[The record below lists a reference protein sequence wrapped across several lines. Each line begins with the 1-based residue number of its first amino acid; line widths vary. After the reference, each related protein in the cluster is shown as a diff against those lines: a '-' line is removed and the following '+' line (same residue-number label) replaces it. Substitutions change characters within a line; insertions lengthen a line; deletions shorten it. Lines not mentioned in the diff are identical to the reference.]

1 MAVTM
6 LCACCCCY
14 NNQTMLLDKA
24 EAVYVWNCFV
34 LNCSPQNGNARTPA
48 ERERERMMCVRQRWM
63 EIVREEKHE
72 KRVREI
78 ASERSAYIPVMVY
91 GIHIHTREVHGKWSA
106 LHRRTKE
113 IEESRSSID
122 DLVWD
127 WYVVVLML
135 LLLQLLLLESYTN
148 YSCNP
153 LIPTSSIQIRKKTHT
168 ITSPLWNDILSLTIH
183 VVNVFGSVVQHCVEW
198 NGSFIA
204 MLRKRVHRDKTREIY
219 TYSVLRVPS
228 IDGSNNNDEKVP
240 SLRTCI
246 SDVLS
251 LLHCTLFTVH
261 CVLYTHLM
269 CVNVFP
275 SW

>member
-135 LLLQLLLLESYTN
+135 LLLQLLLLELYTN

-153 LIPTSSIQIRKKTHT
+153 LIPTSSIQIRKKNAHHY
-168 ITSPLWNDILSLTIH
+168 ITAL
-183 VVNVFGSVVQHCVEW
+183 EW
-198 NGSFIA
+198 YTLACNSRCECI
-204 MLRKRVHRDKTREIY
+204 RKRCTTLCRVKRVVYCDAVKKGAQRQSERDLHVFRVTR
-219 TYSVLRVPS
+219 T
-228 IDGSNNNDEKVP
+228 IDRWFK
-240 SLRTCI
+240 
-246 SDVLS
+246 
-251 LLHCTLFTVH
+251 
-261 CVLYTHLM
+261 
-269 CVNVFP
+269 
-275 SW
+275 